1 MKNYI
6 IYLILIVFFV
16 SCTDNKEETK
26 MDEKKEM
33 VNEVTK
39 EMVKK
44 EVMKTETSHKVEV
57 PKISEVPKAVI
68 SKTSPTIKKK
78 GSLTTKW
85 CAENGM
91 LADCRMESIVCGYGG
106 CFKNWDF
113 EQKEIM
119 QLVVY
124 VHDDLKYYNI
134 EPSKTLHLSEMLE
147 IGINRNLVSVS
158 GQFDSENNIIVASK
172 FSAPPPPKKSFF
184 KGCL

>member
-6 IYLILIVFFV
+6 IYLIVILIFI
-16 SCTDNKEETK
+16 SCTDNKQEVK
-26 MDEKKEM
+26 IINSEKVTSKITSS
-33 VNEVTK
+33 NEVAS
-39 EMVKK
+39 
-44 EVMKTETSHKVEV
+44 KTSEIK
-57 PKISEVPKAVI
+57 EVPKAMI
-68 SKTSPTIKKK
+68 NSKSPTIEKK
-78 GSLTTKW
+78 GFLTTKW

-134 EPSKTLHLSEMLE
+134 EPSKDLDLAHMIEL
-147 IGINRNLVSVS
+147 GINRNLVSIQ
-158 GQFDSENNIIVASK
+158 GKFDSENNIILANK